1 MSTLKAQFLKDG
13 YIILDILSESELD
26 SFRNIMAELLNVE
39 KRADDETIHSS
50 AFQHLGD
57 EIKDF
62 ARENRQYYFHL
73 LTKPGTEAIHP
84 AFHHPKI
91 LAIEE
96 ELLGPDLII
105 NNASILAANKGVK
118 YDLGWHRD
126 VIQIPQEEI
135 DEGYLYSPNRNHNS
149 CQINL
154 TLYEEDALWIVPGSH
169 NRVNTPEENAI
180 FEGSKHYSP
189 PSQQMP
195 GAMRVQLKA
204 GQAVFY
210 NNNLIHRGYTA
221 EVKVPRRTIHMGYHS
236 ASAPPTWHFYL
247 LNGDL
252 LTPEYLTRLSPTMQK
267 MMEEYLACRRQYP
280 RMSDTWKRG
289 FAEQQVLEKG

>member
-1 MSTLKAQFLKDG
+1 MSTLKEKFLKDG
-13 YIILDILSESELD
+13 YIIVDVLEAAELEA
-26 SFRNIMAELLNVE
+26 FREIMAKLLDVE
-39 KRADDETIHSS
+39 VRADDAETHSS
-50 AFQHLGD
+50 AFQHFGD

-73 LTKPGTEAIHP
+73 LTKPGTEPIHH
-84 AFHHPKI
+84 AFHHPKVMGI
-91 LAIEE
+91 VE

-135 DEGYLYSPNRNHNS
+135 DEAYLYSPDRFHNS

-154 TLYEEDALWIVPGSH
+154 PLYEEDALWIVPGSH

-180 FEGSKHYSP
+180 FVGSKHYSP
-189 PSQQMP
+189 PSSEMP
-195 GAMRVQLKA
+195 GAMPVRLKA

-221 EVKVPRRTIHMGYHS
+221 EVKIPRRTIHMGYHS
-236 ASAPPTWHFYL
+236 ASKPPTWHFYL

-252 LTPEYLTRLSPTMQK
+252 LTEEYLQRLSPTMQK
-267 MMEEYLACRRQYP
+267 MMGEYLKCRRQYP
-280 RMSDTWKRG
+280 QMSDTWKRG
-289 FAEQQVLEKG
+289 FGE

>member
-1 MSTLKAQFLKDG
+1 MSTLRDKFQQDG
-13 YIILDILSESELD
+13 YVIVDVLEASELD
-26 SFRNIMAELLNVE
+26 AFRKIMANLLDVE
-39 KRADDETIHSS
+39 VRADDAEVHSS
-50 AFQHLGD
+50 TFQHLGD

-73 LTKPGTEAIHP
+73 LTKPGTEPIHH
-84 AFHHPKI
+84 AFYHSKVMSI
-91 LAIEE
+91 VE
-96 ELLGPDLII
+96 ELLGPDLIV

-135 DEGYLYSPNRNHNS
+135 DEEYIYSKDRFHNS

-154 TLYEEDALWIVPGSH
+154 PLYEEDALWIVPGSH
-169 NRVNTPEENAI
+169 NRVNTPAENAI
-180 FEGSKHYSP
+180 FGGSKHYSP
-189 PSQQMP
+189 PSSEMP
-195 GAMRVQLKA
+195 GAMPVRLKA

-236 ASAPPTWHFYL
+236 ASKPPTWHFYL
-247 LNGDL
+247 LNGEL
-252 LTPEYLTRLSPTMQK
+252 LTPEYLDTLSPTMRK
-267 MMEEYLACRRQYP
+267 MMGEYLECRTQYP
-280 RMSDTWKRG
+280 EMRATWKRG
-289 FAEQQVLEKG
+289 FGQ